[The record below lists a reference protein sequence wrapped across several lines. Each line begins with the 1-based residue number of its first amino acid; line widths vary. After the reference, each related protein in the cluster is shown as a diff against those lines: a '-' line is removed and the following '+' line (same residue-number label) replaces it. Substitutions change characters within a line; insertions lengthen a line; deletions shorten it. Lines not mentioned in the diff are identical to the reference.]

1 MTIADDQTNLSPYL
15 RGNYAPIDDELDVD
29 DLPVTGELPEGLDG
43 LYLRNGPNPAF
54 PPVGRYHLFD
64 GDGMLHGVELHGG
77 KASYRNRWV
86 RSKGLGAER
95 RAGRALYGGLS
106 EFVAPDPE
114 LVGDAGG
121 FKNTANTNIVRHA
134 GRYLALME
142 AGPPTEVTRELAT
155 VGEYDFGGALEGPMT
170 AHPKWDAATGE
181 LLFFGY
187 SAIPPYLRYHVADA
201 SGRLVRSVD
210 IDLPRSVM
218 MHDFVVTERWAVFF
232 DLPAVFDLES
242 MFAGGPIIS
251 WRPEFPARIGL
262 LDRSGD
268 GDVQWFELDPFYV
281 FHFLNGFDTDDGKVV
296 VDGCRAPHLPVAFG
310 DEVLDPCLPTLHRWT
325 IDPVAGT
332 VAESQLDDRFGDFPR
347 IDDDRQRPP
356 DPLRV
361 HGPRT
366 ARRRRNDAV
375 HRGGEVR
382 PDHRFVVGARVRPRP
397 RGRRGGVRPR
407 PRRLRRGRRLAARH
421 RPRPHRGHQRA
432 GRGRR
437 PGPHRRAGRPGADA
451 TAGAVRLPRQLA
463 GRLTTD
469 DRRHRSHRVLV

>member
-1 MTIADDQTNLSPYL
+1 MTIADDQTNRSPYL

-29 DLPVTGELPEGLDG
+29 DLPVVGELPEALDG
-43 LYLRNGPNPAF
+43 VYLRNGPNPAF

-77 KASYRNRWV
+77 RASYRNRWV

-106 EFVAPDPE
+106 ELVTPDPE

-121 FKNTANTNIVRHA
+121 FKNTANTNVVRHA

-155 VGEYDFGGALEGPMT
+155 VGEYDFGGALDGPMT

-187 SAIPPYLRYHVADA
+187 SAVPPYLRYHVADA

-210 IDLPRSVM
+210 VDLPRSVM
-218 MHDFVVTERWAVFF
+218 MHDFVVTGRWAVFF

-251 WRPEFPARIGL
+251 WRPELPARIGL
-262 LDRSGD
+262 LDRSGE

-281 FHFLNGFDTDDGKVV
+281 FHFLNGFDTDDGRVV
-296 VDGCRAPHLPVAFG
+296 VDGCRAPHLPIAFG

-325 IDPVAGT
+325 IDPAAGT
-332 VAESQLDDRFGDFPR
+332 VTESQLDDRFGDFPR
-347 IDDDRQRPP
+347 INDDGNGRPTRYGYMAHAGGAGGETTQFTGVVKYDLTTGASWVHEYGLDHEAGEAVFAP
-356 DPLRV
+356 DPDGSAEDDGWLLNIVYDRSSGTSELV
-361 HGPRT
+361 VVDARDVT
-366 ARRRRNDAV
+366 AEPV
-375 HRGGEVR
+375 
-382 PDHRFVVGARVRPRP
+382 ARVRM
-397 RGRRGGVRPR
+397 
-407 PRRLRRGRRLAARH
+407 PRRVPFGFH
-421 RPRPHRGHQRA
+421 GNWMA
-432 GRGRR
+432 G
-437 PGPHRRAGRPGADA
+437 
-451 TAGAVRLPRQLA
+451 
-463 GRLTTD
+463 
-469 DRRHRSHRVLV
+469 